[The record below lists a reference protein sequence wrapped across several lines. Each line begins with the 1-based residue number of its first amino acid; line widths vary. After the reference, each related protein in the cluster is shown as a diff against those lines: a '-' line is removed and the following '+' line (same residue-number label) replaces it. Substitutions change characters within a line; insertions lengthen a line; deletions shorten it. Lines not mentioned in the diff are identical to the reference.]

1 MWIRVLYCT
10 EDLIYANRLAAY
22 FDRIYGEKME
32 MNIVSSMFA
41 LQDYLQ
47 KNTVDVVLYGDEF
60 GEVLP
65 VAGRRV
71 DYAWAVM
78 GEEVYENQSDNV
90 IDKYQSAEQICK
102 EILNIYAEGDKVRK
116 FPDVRSVDE
125 ERKVFAFVSAS
136 GGVGTSAVARAF
148 ARRCA
153 AFEKVLY
160 LNMGVFHFN
169 EEETDGNGLEDILV
183 ALKSRRNILPIK
195 LVSAVTPL
203 KDRVFTYG
211 VSRNSIDLMELN
223 PEDINNLLRS
233 IGSLK
238 EYKKLIIDMGSG
250 ISPKEIEMLKMA
262 DTIVYVTDES
272 EIAVK
277 KYKRFT
283 LTLDLLEK
291 KENTHLSNKVYIFR
305 NKVKQNFGDTFPEFQ
320 GRVIGWAPFVMSES
334 YEMVIT
340 RIAQSDS
347 FHELEM
353 KHVK

>member
-10 EDLIYANRLAAY
+10 EDVVYADRLAAY
-22 FDRIYGEKME
+22 LDRAYGEKME
-32 MNIVSSMFA
+32 MNTVSSVSA

-60 GEVLP
+60 GEAFP
-65 VAGRRV
+65 TSRKRV
-71 DYAWAVM
+71 GYAWAVM
-78 GEEVYENQSDNV
+78 GEEIYENQPENV

-102 EILNIYAEGDKVRK
+102 KILNIYAESDKVK
-116 FPDVRSVDE
+116 KLPDVRITDE
-125 ERKVFAFVSAS
+125 DRIVFAFVSAS

-153 AFEKVLY
+153 GLEKVLY
-160 LNMGVFHFN
+160 LNMGLFHFN
-169 EEETDGNGLEDILV
+169 EEETIGNGLEDILV

-195 LVSAVTPL
+195 LVSAVAPL

-211 VSRNSIDLMELN
+211 ASRNNIDLMELT
-223 PEDINNLLRS
+223 PEDVNNLLRS
-233 IGSLK
+233 IRSLK
-238 EYKKLIIDMGSG
+238 EYKKVIIDVGSG
-250 ISPKEIEMLKMA
+250 ISAKEIEMLKMA

-272 EIAVK
+272 EIAAK
-277 KYKRFT
+277 KYERFT
-283 LTLDLLEK
+283 ILLDRLEK
-291 KENTHLSNKVYIFR
+291 KEDAHLANKVYIFR
-305 NKVKQNFGDTFPEFQ
+305 NKVKQNFKDTFSEFQ

-334 YEMVIT
+334 YETVIT

-353 KHVK
+353 KNVE